1 MNTYI
6 NVYTGVTLID
16 EAVQN
21 VTNELS
27 VEVNKMMKEVIGR
40 SLVFLNG
47 DRLYCRKE
55 ECNMGK
61 F

>member
-1 MNTYI
+1 M
-6 NVYTGVTLID
+6 YTGVTLID

-27 VEVNKMMKEVIGR
+27 VEVNKMMKNVIGR

-47 DRLYCRKE
+47 DRLHCRKK

>member
-1 MNTYI
+1 M
-6 NVYTGVTLID
+6 YTGGTLLD

-21 VTNELS
+21 VTDELGI
-27 VEVNKMMKEVIGR
+27 EVKKMMKDVIGR

-47 DRLYCRKE
+47 ERSTCRKE